1 MNEKMSARKN
11 GIGNV
16 LVLGDNLLSAEE
28 LDSISDMI
36 DEAATDERRYGPPSA
51 LSLAADV
58 HNVFDWEVQ

>member
-11 GIGNV
+11 NIANV
-16 LVLGDNLLSAEE
+16 LVLGVKVLSAKE
-28 LDSISDMI
+28 LDDISEMV

>member
-1 MNEKMSARKN
+1 MSARKN

-36 DEAATDERRYGPPSA
+36 DEAATDERRYGPQSE
-51 LSLAADV
+51 LSLAGFV
-58 HNVFDWEVQ
+58 HNEFDWEVQ